1 MPKTTSLDKQ
11 WQQLMVL
18 CESESKFRSAGEHAR
33 LLKLLAREIDELA
46 SLMGFSPR
54 RIATRDFRARR
65 EGGHIIGIFTE

>member
-11 WQQLMVL
+11 WQQLMAL
-18 CESESKFRSAGEHAR
+18 CESESKFRSAGTHAR

-46 SLMGFSPR
+46 AVMGFSPR
-54 RIATRDFRARR
+54 LTATRDFRARR